1 MVLTEASFALFII
14 NEALLHTAV
23 MVQPCDGRA
32 LAAAQARAEQQEG
45 EQQQAAAAAA
55 AAAGTGGGR
64 GSGQAEGPNGRMG
77 VGLNLIDFGDEDE
90 GLGQA
95 RAAVRDEQGREGR
108 GEGTTGGG
116 AWPGTAR
123 GALLVDVPLPLPS
136 DPPSGPGGSHFVQ
149 GVERH
154 SSARGKA
161 VTVLLPRGLRE
172 AVRALGLA
180 CCVGVLRLML
190 WPRPADSAAPAA
202 PAEHPA
208 AASVAAASR
217 QLHSAS
223 SSAAAAVTPGAGAG
237 RVPAPLQQ
245 QQPQHQ
251 WQEPVVW
258 VPLSVSLGLP
268 LHCLPLCRL
277 VSFFGAQ
284 ARWQLKMVI
293 MIPLDH
299 SS

>member
-32 LAAAQARAEQQEG
+32 LAAAQARAEQREG
-45 EQQQAAAAAA
+45 QQQAAAT
-55 AAAGTGGGR
+55 AAAGTGAGGGK
-64 GSGQAEGPNGRMG
+64 GSGQVEGPNGRMG
-77 VGLNLIDFGDEDE
+77 AGLNLIDFGDEDE

-95 RAAVRDEQGREGR
+95 GAAERDQPGDEGQGE
-108 GEGTTGGG
+108 ETTGGG
-116 AWPGTAR
+116 AWPGAAR

-136 DPPSGPGGSHFVQ
+136 DPTSGPGGSHFVQ

-161 VTVLLPRGLRE
+161 VTVLLPRGVRE

-190 WPRPADSAAPAA
+190 WPRADDSTAPV
-202 PAEHPA
+202 ELPA
-208 AASVAAASR
+208 AAASAAASR
-217 QLHSAS
+217 QRPSTA
-223 SSAAAAVTPGAGAG
+223 SSAAAAATLGAGAW
-237 RVPAPLQQ
+237 RVPAPLLQQ
-245 QQPQHQ
+245 QQPQQQ

-258 VPLSVSLGLP
+258 VPLSLSLGLP

-277 VSFFGAQ
+277 VSFKGAR
-284 ARWQLKMVI
+284 ARWQLKVI
-293 MIPLDH
+293 QMIPLVR